1 MALAKKLKTTA
12 YAYPVYRVSENA
24 IASVVRIAIERNT
37 AALSVDKA
45 SRRVLKFPECL
56 ALVWI
61 RESEV
66 SFMKRTNIQM
76 GAPIK
81 ATTH

>member
-1 MALAKKLKTTA
+1 VALAKKLKTTA

-24 IASVVRIAIERNT
+24 IVSVVSMLIERST

-45 SRRVLKFPECL
+45 NFGVPKRPECL
-56 ALVWI
+56 TLCWI
-61 RESEV
+61 RKSEV
-66 SFMKRTNIQM
+66 SFMKRIKIQM

-81 ATTH
+81 ATIH